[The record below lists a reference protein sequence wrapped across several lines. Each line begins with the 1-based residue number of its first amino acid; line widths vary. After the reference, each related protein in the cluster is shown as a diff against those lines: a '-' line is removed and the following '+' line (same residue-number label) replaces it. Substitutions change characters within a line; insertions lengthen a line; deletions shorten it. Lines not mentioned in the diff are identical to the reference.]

1 LGNGRGWNDAGTVNT
16 PKKEASDEQ
25 TVLLSKCGRKTHDGC
40 GMVVH
45 HTVCGDPVVMEIF
58 SHIMVMEIV
67 LAWLWLIGI
76 VAFLILV
83 GYLLQGRQDEQSSRG
98 PDGSGDRLLPD
109 RIELFRQRRHQQHPI
124 FKRLYCHLSH
134 SPLGYSYA

>member
-1 LGNGRGWNDAGTVNT
+1 MGNGRRWNHVGTVNT
-16 PKKEASDEQ
+16 PKKEVPDEQ
-25 TVLLSKCGRKTHDGC
+25 AVLLSKCGRKTHDGC

-67 LAWLWLIGI
+67 LAGLWLIGI

-83 GYLLQGRQDEQSSRG
+83 GYLLQGRQDEQSSH
-98 PDGSGDRLLPD
+98 GSYCLKYRPLPNYL
-109 RIELFRQRRHQQHPI
+109 ELFRQRRRQPHPI
-124 FKRLYCHLSH
+124 FKRLSRLS
-134 SPLGYSYA
+134 